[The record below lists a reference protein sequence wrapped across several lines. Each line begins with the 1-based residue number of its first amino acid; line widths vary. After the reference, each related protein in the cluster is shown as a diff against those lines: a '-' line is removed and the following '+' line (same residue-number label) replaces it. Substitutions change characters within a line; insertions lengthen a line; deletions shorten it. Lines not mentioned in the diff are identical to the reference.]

1 MTNNSDLTDY
11 IGHSVP
17 RANSLSLLQG
27 RGQFVDDISVPGML
41 HVCFVRS
48 PYSHARIVDIN
59 NEDALLAP
67 GVFAVV
73 TGKELLEYCEPW
85 RAELVHLP
93 PMKTTLQYAMPPE
106 RVCYQGEPV
115 VAVVAE
121 TRALAEDAA
130 ELVEI
135 DWEEIANVAS
145 IEAALQNEGPFT
157 HPEMETN
164 LAWAMEIEQGEL
176 DKQFASAEVT
186 VAQEFYVDRQTG
198 VTLEPRGIIANYNS
212 ANGQLV
218 LHHSTQVPHI
228 MRAVYS
234 KQLGIKESKL
244 QIICPDLG
252 GGFGLKLH
260 TYSDEI
266 STVALSVMLNRPL
279 KFIADRLESFL
290 SDIHARGHQ
299 VKAKMAL
306 TKAGKISALE
316 LEDIA
321 GAGAYL
327 IHPRTS
333 VVEPLLVGVC
343 TPLAYDIAH
352 YRANVSLMYQN
363 KAPTAQYRGVGMP
376 VASLVMEGMLD
387 AAARKLQMDKAEIR
401 KLNLRADDAYPCTS
415 VTGESL
421 EGLSQH
427 ESLDKLL
434 KMCDYQQLKQEQ
446 KDLRKQGIYRGI
458 GLVTVVEGT
467 SPSPALYAAGGAPIS
482 SRDACT
488 LRLEADG
495 SITCITSLTEQGQG
509 AYAIVNQIVADTV
522 GVQMDEVDI
531 LMGDTKATPFGGG
544 TWASRGT
551 SIAGEAALLSAK
563 ALKEKIIDAVSQ
575 LSDTPSEQLYIK
587 NGKVIEIETEKV
599 VLTLEELGQTTHF
612 KTMEFPQGFDPEL
625 VVTNHYSQREHLMLY
640 ANCAMCLTLDVDI
653 NTGLVKL
660 HQVWVVEDCGK
671 VINPMLVDEQIRGG
685 VVQGIG
691 SALYEECIYDEDA
704 QLRNGTLADYL
715 VPMAGEM
722 PDIKIE
728 HVETPTLVTELGAKG
743 CGEAGI
749 IGVCA
754 SIMSGINDALEPL
767 GDVSVTSQPFTPE
780 KILKAVGKI

>member
-1 MTNNSDLTDY
+1 MANDTELTDY

-17 RANSLSLLQG
+17 RANTLALLNG
-27 RGQFVDDISVPGML
+27 RGQFVDDISLPGML

-48 PYSHARIVDIN
+48 PYGHARII
-59 NEDALLAP
+59 EISKQDALQSP
-67 GVFAVV
+67 GVVAVI
-73 TGKELLEYCEPW
+73 TGKELLDYCKPW
-85 RAELVHLP
+85 RAELTHLP
-93 PMKTTLQYAMPPE
+93 SMQTTLQYAMPPE

-115 VAVVAE
+115 VAIVAE
-121 TRALAEDAA
+121 SRALAEDAA

-145 IEAALQNEGPFT
+145 IEEAMQREGPKV
-157 HPEMETN
+157 HPDMDSN
-164 LAWAMEIEQGEL
+164 LAWSMEIEQGEL
-176 DKQFASAEVT
+176 DKQFATADVIVE
-186 VAQEFYVDRQTG
+186 QEFYVDRQTG

-212 ANGQLV
+212 ADGQLE

-228 MRAVYS
+228 KRAVYS

-244 QIICPDLG
+244 RIICPDLG

-260 TYSDEI
+260 IYSDEI
-266 STVALSVMLNRPL
+266 STAAISMMLNRPV

-290 SDIHARGHQ
+290 SDIHARGHK

-306 TKAGKISALE
+306 TEAGKINALQV
-316 LEDIA
+316 EDIA
-321 GAGAYL
+321 GGGAYL

-333 VVEPLLVGVC
+333 TIEPLLVGVC
-343 TPLAYDIAH
+343 TPLAYDMEH
-352 YRANVSLMYQN
+352 YKANVSLVYQN
-363 KAPTAQYRGVGMP
+363 KVPTAQYRGVGMP
-376 VASLVMEGMLD
+376 VASLVMEGMMD
-387 AAARKLQMDKAEIR
+387 AAARKIQMDKAEIR
-401 KLNLRADDAYPCTS
+401 KINLRPDDAYPCKS
-415 VTGESL
+415 ITGETL

-427 ESLDKLL
+427 ESLDRLL
-434 KMCDYQQLKQEQ
+434 EMCVYPRLREEQ
-446 KDLRKQGIYRGI
+446 RALREKGIYRGI

-488 LRLEADG
+488 LRLESDG
-495 SITCITSLTEQGQG
+495 SITCISSLTEQGQG
-509 AYAIVNQIVADTV
+509 AYAIINQIVADTI
-522 GVQMDEVDI
+522 GVKMDEVDI
-531 LMGDTKATPFGGG
+531 LMGDTMATPFGGG

-563 ALKEKIIDAVSQ
+563 AMKVKILEAVSQ
-575 LSDTPSEQLYIK
+575 LADAPPEQLYIK

-599 VLTLEELGQTTHF
+599 VLTLEELGRITHYR
-612 KTMEFPQGFDPEL
+612 TMEFPQGFDPEL
-625 VVTNHYSQREHLMLY
+625 VVTNHYSQRDHMMLY

-653 NTGLVKL
+653 NTGMVKL
-660 HQVWVVEDCGK
+660 DQIWVIEDCGK
-671 VINPMLVDEQIRGG
+671 IINPMLVDEQIRGG

-691 SALYEECIYDEDA
+691 SALFEECIYDEDA

-722 PDIKIE
+722 PDIKIA

-749 IGVCA
+749 ISICA
-754 SIMSGINDALEPL
+754 AIMNGINDALEPL

-780 KILKAVGKI
+780 KILKAIGKI